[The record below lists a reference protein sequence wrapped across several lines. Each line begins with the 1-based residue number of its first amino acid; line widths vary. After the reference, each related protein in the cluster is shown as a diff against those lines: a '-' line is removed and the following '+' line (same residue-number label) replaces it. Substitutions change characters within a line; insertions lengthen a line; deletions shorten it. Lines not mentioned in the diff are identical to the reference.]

1 MVILKSLKYY
11 DKIVN
16 YIGKNDY
23 ITSKIIDFYRDFV
36 LCNKKSRSRMISL
49 DKVVYSYL
57 YNDKFMNYIK
67 EEIKKEEENIDKIF
81 FYDIE
86 DNLKKLY
93 REFNKNDYKED
104 TRWL

>member
-1 MVILKSLKYY
+1 MVIYSLENY
-11 DKIVN
+11 DSIVN
-16 YIGKNDY
+16 YIYKHEY
-23 ITSKIIDFYRDFV
+23 ITEKIIDFYREFV
-36 LCNKKSRSRMISL
+36 LNDLNSKTRIISL
-49 DKVVYSYL
+49 DKVVYEYL